1 MTMRSLRPRTIY
13 IARHGETDWNRHG
26 RFQGRTDVPLNDA
39 GRAQAKA
46 LAERLASLDIGAIA
60 ASDLSRARQT
70 AEIVAEM
77 LSLPRVHVEPDLRER
92 GYGVFEG
99 LTREECVARY
109 PDVWEA
115 FPRSEPPLSEP
126 RVEVLQRFTRGL
138 LRIVETVALDQPRLL
153 VVTHGAAMRTFLE
166 GTIGLAVP
174 PVPNTGAYEVVHDG
188 RAFVEA
194 RLLEGP
200 YR

>member
-1 MTMRSLRPRTIY
+1 MRSLRPRTIF
-13 IARHGETDWNRHG
+13 IARHGETDWNRLG
-26 RFQGRTDVPLNDA
+26 RFQGRTDVPLNEA
-39 GRAQAKA
+39 GRAQARA
-46 LAERLASLDIGAIA
+46 LAERLAPFRIGAVV

-70 AEIVAEM
+70 AQIVAEM
-77 LSLPRVHVEPDLRER
+77 LSLPFVHVEPDLRER

-109 PDVWEA
+109 PEAWEA
-115 FPRSEPPLSEP
+115 YPRSEPPLAEP

-138 LRIVETVALDQPRLL
+138 RRIVETVALDEPRLL
-153 VVTHGAAMRTFLE
+153 VVSHGAAMRTFLE
-166 GTIGLAVP
+166 GAIGMSVP

-194 RLLEGP
+194 RLVESPL
-200 YR
+200 R